1 MSGAV
6 HRRLVL
12 FGLGLLATG
21 CASPE
26 PNLYRLL
33 PRPGVQRPGGP
44 GLLELRQVGVPGYL
58 DRPEIVRAGEGPR
71 LRSLPNERWAEP
83 LGDLIGSV
91 LSEDLTLR
99 LPGMTVATEGGALRA
114 EGEVVV
120 EVDIQRFEAGEAGRV
135 ELVAQVSVR
144 RRAARNR
151 RDTRIVRL
159 GALPAGPDT
168 AAMVAAMSDA
178 LGGLADAIAGMAVGR

>member
-1 MSGAV
+1 MV
-6 HRRLVL
+6 QRRSVFL
-12 FGLGLLATG
+12 GLGLLIAG

-26 PNLYRLL
+26 PSLYRLL
-33 PRPGVQRPGGP
+33 PRPGVQQRGGP

-91 LSEDLTLR
+91 LGEDLTLR
-99 LPGMTVATEGGALRA
+99 LPGTTVATEGGALRA

-120 EVDIQRFEAGEAGRV
+120 EVDIQRFEAGEGGRV
-135 ELVAQVSVR
+135 QLVAQVSVR

-151 RDTRIVRL
+151 RETRIVRL
-159 GALPAGPDT
+159 SAPSVSTDTASMVGAL
-168 AAMVAAMSDA
+168 SDA
-178 LGGLADAIAGMAVGR
+178 LGQLADTIAAMAVGA